1 MRCTTVIAVAIVT
14 LGTGTARAQ
23 TQEWSAIWKI
33 TNGQCGEGIAATVSE
48 HPGLLVVQSKGNNR
62 GINPYTREV
71 RLAAD
76 GSGTLDFRSD
86 TFGDMKTTVAAGKGV
101 REIRQVQVKGI
112 CAWRLVLP

>member
-1 MRCTTVIAVAIVT
+1 MAVLRTIKVESCG

-23 TQEWSAIWKI
+23 TQEWPAIWNI
-33 TNGQCGEGIAATVSE
+33 TNGQCGEGIPVTVSE

-71 RLAAD
+71 GLAAD

-86 TFGDMKTTVAAGKGV
+86 TFGDMKMTVAAGKGV